1 MDGGHTMFM
10 NKQYDSSN
18 QEKHYNDDLINGGS
32 ETPVAISE
40 PVETQGNLNEE
51 IIKNIAVEKEL
62 SEIASAYNLHRNEGD
77 SKTDELIGMDV
88 DPPKDFKD
96 VSESDKSV
104 PSGKHFFFLHH
115 MSKVQNSPM
124 KNFLKIVLVQME
136 YT

>member
-1 MDGGHTMFM
+1 MFM

-104 PSGKHFFFLHH
+104 PSGKHFFFSSSHEQ
-115 MSKVQNSPM
+115 SAEFTPED
-124 KNFLKIVLVQME
+124 FLKLVLVQME